1 MSNDNEAL
9 SLPEEIYRNALQ
21 TAVDQWVDL
30 QNQERRIVVQKN
42 QLRQTF
48 LALFPLA
55 YPNSEQPD
63 ISSMSL
69 ANAIRVVLGGSDRP
83 ITAIE
88 MRGKLV
94 DLGFD
99 LTKYDNPLANI
110 HTAMNRMA
118 DSDEMRWVDI
128 DEKKGI
134 PGPELKQVQAPLPA
148 PTDDQLKNEL
158 MEIMSSLRA
167 LNPTEEKK

>member
-1 MSNDNEAL
+1 MSNDNEMV

-21 TAVDQWVDL
+21 TAVDQWMDL
-30 QNQERRIVVQKN
+30 QNQERRITIQKN

-55 YPNSEQPD
+55 YPNNELPD

-69 ANAIRVVLGGSDRP
+69 ANAIRMVIGGADRP

-88 MRGKLV
+88 MRGKLT

-110 HTAMNRMA
+110 HTAMNRMVE
-118 DSDEMRWVDI
+118 SDEMQWTDI
-128 DEKKGI
+128 DEKKAM
-134 PGPELKQVQAPLPA
+134 PGPELKHVQAPLPA
-148 PTDDQLKNEL
+148 PTDDALKNTL
-158 MEIMSSLRA
+158 MEIMSSL
-167 LNPTEEKK
+167 NPTEEKK

>member
-1 MSNDNEAL
+1 MSMSTDKEAV
-9 SLPEEIYRNALQ
+9 SPSQEIYRNALQ
-21 TAVDQWVDL
+21 IAVDQWLEL
-30 QNQERRIVVQKN
+30 QLQERRITVQKN

-55 YPNSEQPD
+55 YPNSAEPD

-69 ANAIRVVLGGSDRP
+69 ANAIRIVLGGTDRP

-88 MRGKLV
+88 MRGKLT

-99 LTKYDNPLANI
+99 LSKYDNPLANI

-118 DSDEMRWVDI
+118 EAEEMVWVDI
-128 DEKKGI
+128 DEKKGM

-148 PTDDQLKNEL
+148 PTGDQLQNNL
-158 MEIMSSLRA
+158 MEILSS

>member
-1 MSNDNEAL
+1 MSNDNEMV
-9 SLPEEIYRNALQ
+9 SLPEDIYRNALQ

-30 QNQERRIVVQKN
+30 QVQERRITIQKN

-55 YPNSEQPD
+55 YPNSELPD
-63 ISSMSL
+63 VSSMSL
-69 ANAIRVVLGGSDRP
+69 ANAIRMVIGGADRP
-83 ITAIE
+83 MTAIE
-88 MRGKLV
+88 MRGKLT

-110 HTAMNRMA
+110 HTAMNRMVE
-118 DSDEMRWVDI
+118 SDEMQWVDI
-128 DEKKGI
+128 DEKKAM
-134 PGPELKQVQAPLPA
+134 PGPELKHVQPPLPA
-148 PTDDQLKNEL
+148 PTDDQLKNQIMEL
-158 MEIMSSLRA
+158 MSSMSS

>member
-1 MSNDNEAL
+1 MSNDKEAV
-9 SLPEEIYRNALQ
+9 SPSQAIYRNALQ
-21 TAVDQWVDL
+21 TAFDKWVEL
-30 QNQERRIVVQKN
+30 QLQERRITVEKN

-55 YPNSEQPD
+55 YPNSGDPD

-69 ANAIRVVLGGSDRP
+69 ANAIRIVLGGADRP

-88 MRGKLV
+88 MRGKLT

-118 DSDEMRWVDI
+118 EAEEMVWVDI
-128 DEKKGI
+128 DEKKGM

-148 PTDDQLKNEL
+148 PTDDQLKNAIMEL
-158 MEIMSSLRA
+158 MSSM
-167 LNPTEEKK
+167 NPTEEKK

>member
-1 MSNDNEAL
+1 MSNDNEMV

-21 TAVDQWVDL
+21 TAVDQWMDL
-30 QNQERRIVVQKN
+30 QNQERRITIQKN

-55 YPNSEQPD
+55 YPNNELPD

-69 ANAIRVVLGGSDRP
+69 ANAIRMVIGGADRP

-88 MRGKLV
+88 MRGKLT

-110 HTAMNRMA
+110 HTAMNRMVE
-118 DSDEMRWVDI
+118 SDEMQWTDI
-128 DEKKGI
+128 DEKKAM
-134 PGPELKQVQAPLPA
+134 PGPELKHVQTPLPA
-148 PTDDQLKNEL
+148 PTDDVLKNTL
-158 MEIMSSLRA
+158 MEIMSSL
-167 LNPTEEKK
+167 NPTEEKK